1 MHSKGEFRNSLPR
14 AKISTNEIEPFA
26 TRGAR
31 MNAGPSASDHE
42 FIERVLDGVEYVAL
56 AIELLAVTVI
66 AIGVIY
72 AVGAFLLNRYGS
84 TRAQAY
90 ERKFRAQLGTSLLVG
105 LEILVAADII
115 RTVALEPSLENVAI
129 LGILV
134 LVRTFLSWS
143 LVVEI
148 EGRWPWKSAEAKS
161 EGSGGGGET
170 LG

>member
-1 MHSKGEFRNSLPR
+1 MSERVGTSN
-14 AKISTNEIEPFA
+14 
-26 TRGAR
+26 
-31 MNAGPSASDHE
+31 HE

-72 AVGAFLLNRYGS
+72 AIGSFLIHHYGS
-84 TRAQAY
+84 ARTQSY
-90 ERKFRAQLGTSLLVG
+90 ERQFRAQLGTSLLVG

-115 RTVALEPSLENVAI
+115 RTVALEPSLTNVAI

-148 EGRWPWKSAEAKS
+148 EGRWPWKQAEAKA
-161 EGSGGGGET
+161 EGSGGGGER
-170 LG
+170 LE

>member
-1 MHSKGEFRNSLPR
+1 MSER
-14 AKISTNEIEPFA
+14 
-26 TRGAR
+26 
-31 MNAGPSASDHE
+31 PSASDHE

-105 LEILVAADII
+105 LEILVAAESSA
-115 RTVALEPSLENVAI
+115 RWRWNRVWRMWQFSAFWCSFAPS
-129 LGILV
+129 
-134 LVRTFLSWS
+134 
-143 LVVEI
+143 
-148 EGRWPWKSAEAKS
+148 
-161 EGSGGGGET
+161 
-170 LG
+170 